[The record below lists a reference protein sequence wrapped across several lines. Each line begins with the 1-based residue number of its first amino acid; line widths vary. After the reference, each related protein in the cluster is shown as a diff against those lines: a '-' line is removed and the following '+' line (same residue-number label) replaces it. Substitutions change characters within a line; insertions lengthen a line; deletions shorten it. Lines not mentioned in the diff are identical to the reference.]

1 MIVSCGAKHCRS
13 SSAAL
18 DFYLRPAEKERVMYA
33 AQFALPVRIVMRPGE
48 PVTEI
53 YSAEE
58 ALELLM
64 AWPTQEGRI
73 FNRALEACL
82 AASADPGLAE
92 DARRQFV
99 AFANASSIMARDVP
113 LDSLYENGELKPLY
127 R

>member
-1 MIVSCGAKHCRS
+1 
-13 SSAAL
+13 
-18 DFYLRPAEKERVMYA
+18 MYA
-33 AQFALPVRIVMRPGE
+33 AQFALPVRIVMRAGE

-58 ALELLM
+58 ALDLLM
-64 AWPTQEGRI
+64 AWPIQDGRI
-73 FNRALEACL
+73 FNRAMETCL
-82 AASADPGLAE
+82 AASADPALAE

-99 AFANASSIMARDVP
+99 AFANASGLMARDVP

>member
-1 MIVSCGAKHCRS
+1 
-13 SSAAL
+13 
-18 DFYLRPAEKERVMYA
+18 MYA
-33 AQFALPVRIVMRPGE
+33 AQFALPVRIVMRAGE

-58 ALELLM
+58 ALDLLM

-73 FNRALEACL
+73 LNRAMESCL
-82 AASADPGLAE
+82 AASADPRWAE
-92 DARRQFV
+92 EARKHFV
-99 AFANASSIMARDVP
+99 AFANASGLIARDVP